1 MRLTGSLL
9 AALLCSYAASV
20 QAWNLPPFDETVLR
34 IRTAVTD
41 YINTALN
48 DDPDNKVYGQSQD
61 VKYEFL
67 ITSNECNTNNLP
79 SMLRGAVGQYLR
91 KPEKR
96 FDEENTQCL
105 VFDQGG
111 PCHGYMKIGRVAD
124 FDSEVYCGPVL
135 EFETV
140 I

>member
-1 MRLTGSLL
+1 M
-9 AALLCSYAASV
+9 
-20 QAWNLPPFDETVLR
+20 
-34 IRTAVTD
+34 TD